1 VIFMKKW
8 FIISSVLALLAL
20 SCGVN
25 HDSQTLVVTWTFDA
39 GDCAS
44 NNIETVRVTWGPQNG
59 TLQTVNIPCGS
70 GSASLGTVGEGT
82 YSLKGQGIDAS
93 GIARAESYGT
103 TLTLSGQ
110 GFGNYPVDITLH
122 PKTADVL
129 VTWSIQ
135 GSPCP
140 SGVILP
146 YLITLYDPP
155 DTLGGPLTTK
165 VTETQE
171 SCASGQA
178 TLTNVAPGSYVVVL
192 DSRAITPY
200 VRLTAPVT
208 VLPGENAQVYLHI

>member
-1 VIFMKKW
+1 MKKRS
-8 FIISSVLALLAL
+8 ITLSVLALLAL
-20 SCGVN
+20 SCGVDHEN
-25 HDSQTLVVTWTFDA
+25 QTLVVTWTFDA

-59 TLQTVNIPCGS
+59 TLQTVDIPCS
-70 GSASLGTVGEGT
+70 AGSASLGSLGEGT
-82 YSLKGQGIDAS
+82 YSLKGQGIDTS
-93 GIARAESYGT
+93 GIARAESYGS

-110 GFGNYPVDITLH
+110 GTGSYPVDITLH

-146 YLITLYDPP
+146 FYITLYDPP
-155 DTLGGPLTTK
+155 DTLGGPLTRK
-165 VTETQE
+165 VAETQE
-171 SCASGQA
+171 GCASGQA
-178 TLTNVAPGSYVVVL
+178 TLTNVAPGSYIVVL

-208 VLPGENAQVYLHI
+208 VLPGENAKVSLHI